1 MRGRSHGRSEAQV
14 NLAVTHVNPKL
25 HRDLQRARNEA
36 RAKDR
41 VEDALH
47 EAVCNGEMPLV
58 DAQQRIVRDW
68 KHALDY
74 QGYGVLKASGDYLG
88 VGHDQPGLDVRGIDH
103 IALAQGL
110 GASAYHVEAL
120 ADLMP
125 ALRDAFESQ
134 GPTLVSIAVDPT
146 IAPLLS

>member
-1 MRGRSHGRSEAQV
+1 V
-14 NLAVTHVNPKL
+14 TAVHYK
-25 HRDLQRARNEA
+25 AR
-36 RAKDR
+36 
-41 VEDALH
+41 V
-47 EAVCNGEMPLV
+47 VV
-58 DAQQRIVRDW
+58 IV
-68 KHALDY
+68 LDN

-88 VGHDQPGLDVRGIDH
+88 VGHGQPGLDVRGIDH
-103 IALAQGL
+103 VALAQGL
-110 GASAYHVEAL
+110 GASAYRVEAL